1 MDESINLKHGSF
13 DWQTTL
19 KTAFDDC
26 SVLNQRAKSLREDK
40 LAAFNKYMVE
50 LRIQAR
56 NAPASTFHRLLQ
68 RTLREQRVVRCLT
81 TNFDGLDE
89 QPDPDDDGQII
100 RMYGNN
106 RFLRCLMRSCPG
118 VYSADKT
125 FMDDELKDGKT
136 VPTNVMCLIELAQT
150 LRSQRVASRS
160 ALRFLRPSVDAH
172 IPIDLHPNG
181 DSRNDVLKAAEHCKL
196 LLVVGLPLNSDEV
209 YDLMRA
215 IGSEVH
221 QRYGAV
227 VYVDDQPI
235 SGRNTSQSI
244 DFHLQVDIEE
254 FSTRVLAAMDKS
266 QTAANDMDMDPTI
279 ELDQSEMWYES
290 WLLINSLLEPR

>member
-1 MDESINLKHGSF
+1 MEESIRLNHDSF
-13 DWQTTL
+13 DCQTTL

-26 SVLNQRAKSLREDK
+26 SVVNERAKSLREDK
-40 LAAFNKYMVE
+40 LAAFNKYMAE
-50 LRIQAR
+50 LRIHAR
-56 NAPASTFHRLLQ
+56 NAPVSAFHRFLQ
-68 RTLREQRVVRCLT
+68 RALRERRVVRCLT
-81 TNFDGLDE
+81 TSFDGLDE
-89 QPDPDDDGQII
+89 QPDPDDDRRII

-118 VYSADKT
+118 VYSADT
-125 FMDDELKDGKT
+125 AYMDDELKDGRT
-136 VPTNVMCLIELAQT
+136 VLCPPCTKKAQK
-150 LRSQRVASRS
+150 LRSQRIAGRS

-181 DSRNDVLKAAEHCKL
+181 DSRNDVIKAAERCRL
-196 LLVVGLPLNSDEV
+196 LLVVGLPLNSGEI
-209 YDLMRA
+209 YDLMRT

-235 SGRNTSQSI
+235 CGRDTSQSI

-254 FSTRVLAAMDKS
+254 FSTRVLAAMDKVCV
-266 QTAANDMDMDPTI
+266 M
-279 ELDQSEMWYES
+279 
-290 WLLINSLLEPR
+290 LIHSAPRFQYSLRSLKRLPMT